1 LDKPVNENQLD
12 QFKSLIAKLFQCCQA
27 RMQYQS
33 EKFGLPEAELR
44 CLILFG
50 QERYLTSK
58 GIAIKMNVVKS
69 RVTKVVQGL
78 VKRGLIQR
86 VHDPK
91 DSRVSLLALTADGQ
105 RKIDKINQF
114 IDSIHWEVLSRMAQE
129 QRRTLLQNLDILSA
143 SMEAVKELMV

>member
-1 LDKPVNENQLD
+1 
-12 QFKSLIAKLFQCCQA
+12 
-27 RMQYQS
+27 MQYQS

-78 VKRGLIQR
+78 VKRGLIHR
-86 VHDPK
+86 VPDPK

>member
-1 LDKPVNENQLD
+1 
-12 QFKSLIAKLFQCCQA
+12 
-27 RMQYQS
+27 MQYQS

-91 DSRVSLLALTADGQ
+91 DSRITLLTLTADGQ
-105 RKIDKINQF
+105 RKIDEINEF
-114 IDSIHWEVLSRMAQE
+114 IDSIHWEVLSRMALE

>member
-1 LDKPVNENQLD
+1 MDKSANNLQLD

-58 GIAIKMNVVKS
+58 GIAPKLNVVKS
-69 RVTKVVQGL
+69 RVTKIINGL
-78 VKRGLIQR
+78 VKKGLIQR
-86 VHDPK
+86 VPDPK

-105 RKIDKINQF
+105 QRLDEINKF
-114 IDSIHWEVLSRMAQE
+114 IDGIHWEVLAHMVPE

>member
-1 LDKPVNENQLD
+1 
-12 QFKSLIAKLFQCCQA
+12 
-27 RMQYQS
+27 
-33 EKFGLPEAELR
+33 LR

-78 VKRGLIQR
+78 VKRGLIHR
-86 VHDPK
+86 VPDPK

>member
-1 LDKPVNENQLD
+1 MDKPVNENQLD

-78 VKRGLIQR
+78 VKRGLIHR
-86 VHDPK
+86 VPDPK

>member
-78 VKRGLIQR
+78 VKRGLIHR
-86 VHDPK
+86 VPDPK